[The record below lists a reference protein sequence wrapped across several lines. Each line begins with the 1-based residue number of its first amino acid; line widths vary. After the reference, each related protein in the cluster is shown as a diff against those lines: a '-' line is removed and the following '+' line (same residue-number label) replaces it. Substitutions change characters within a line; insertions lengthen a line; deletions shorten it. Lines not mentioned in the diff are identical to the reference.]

1 MIYTDVRLKIPSP
14 VPFCTFFRW
23 ENRASL
29 MSHPIGPKCA
39 CRHFFLAFF
48 VLTLRTIL
56 FMSKMKGGGLW
67 VFTWENAH
75 QREFHAG
82 VSYWFI
88 IAFIRLQVFS
98 SSHVHVTTLSW
109 FESGALPT
117 PVQQE
122 ADLIRKRK
130 VVPRLLI
137 PFARSRTGMKFY
149 VRHSNRDELAPVW
162 QFLVVSCKRIQS
174 HERKPGWTHPGIM

>member
-1 MIYTDVRLKIPSP
+1 MRLKIPSP
-14 VPFCTFFRW
+14 VPFCTFYRW

-29 MSHPIGPKCA
+29 MSHPIEPKCA
-39 CRHFFLAFF
+39 CRYFFLAFF
-48 VLTLRTIL
+48 VLTLCTIL

-75 QREFHAG
+75 QREFHDG

-130 VVPRLLI
+130 VVLRLLI

-162 QFLVVSCKRIQS
+162 QSLVVLCKRIQS

>member
-1 MIYTDVRLKIPSP
+1 MDVRLKIPSP
-14 VPFCTFFRW
+14 IPFCTFYRW

-39 CRHFFLAFF
+39 CRYFFLAFF
-48 VLTLRTIL
+48 VLTLCTIL

-109 FESGALPT
+109 FESVHYPLQASRRPIWYGNERSFF
-117 PVQQE
+117 VYWY
-122 ADLIRKRK
+122 
-130 VVPRLLI
+130 RLQ
-137 PFARSRTGMKFY
+137 
-149 VRHSNRDELAPVW
+149 DLAP
-162 QFLVVSCKRIQS
+162 
-174 HERKPGWTHPGIM
+174 GWNSTYGTATEMNSRRYDSFW